1 MTQNLRHAFAIIAAT
16 FALGAV
22 SANGQIVSDPAS
34 PQVEIPTIN
43 ENAGYVL
50 GPGDVV
56 EIAVLGRD
64 EFKPRVQV
72 QADGTVELPY
82 LRTLK
87 VAGLTVLQLRD
98 QVAKLLRA
106 GGYYTD
112 PVVNVSIAGYSSR
125 YVTVL
130 GEFNTPGILMLERN
144 YRVSEILA
152 RAGGA
157 RPTAGDSIVIRRGNG
172 EAYELPL
179 SKVAGG
185 GLTDDPFVQAGDKLY
200 LAAAPN
206 FYIYGQVG
214 APGSY
219 KIERGMTVRMALAR
233 GGGVT
238 DRGSVGKVSV
248 YRAGKKVKVDIDSIL
263 NADDTVYVGE
273 RLF

>member
-1 MTQNLRHAFAIIAAT
+1 MTKYLRHALAICAAI
-16 FALGAV
+16 FGLGAV
-22 SANGQIVSDPAS
+22 SASGQEIANAAS
-34 PQVEIPTIN
+34 PQSEAPAVN
-43 ENAGYVL
+43 ENAGYIL
-50 GPGDVV
+50 GPGDVID
-56 EIAVLGRD
+56 IAVLGRD

-82 LRTLK
+82 LRSLR

-98 QVAKLLRA
+98 QVAQRLRA

-152 RAGGA
+152 RSGGA
-157 RPTAGDSIVIRRGNG
+157 RTTAGDTIAIRRSNG
-172 EAYELPL
+172 ESLDLPL

-185 GLTDDPFVQAGDKLY
+185 GPTDDPFVQAGDKLY

-214 APGSY
+214 APGAY
-219 KIERGMTVRMALAR
+219 KMEAGMTVRMALAR

-238 DRGSVGKVSV
+238 DRGSAGKVSV
-248 YRAGKKVKVDIDSIL
+248 YRGGKKVKVNIDSTL